1 MLLLRVLLVA
11 AVAFPTTSICTS
23 TETEFSYRSSLQ
35 LPKFKFWCLNEP
47 KLLFLQVAA
56 DSKRLV
62 GFLLDTKGP
71 EVRTA
76 MLRGG
81 KDIELVAGK

>member
-1 MLLLRVLLVA
+1 ML
-11 AVAFPTTSICTS
+11 
-23 TETEFSYRSSLQ
+23 
-35 LPKFKFWCLNEP
+35 
-47 KLLFLQVAA
+47 
-56 DSKRLV
+56 

-81 KDIELVAGK
+81 KDIELVAGGEGIDAGSRWEGH

>member
-1 MLLLRVLLVA
+1 M
-11 AVAFPTTSICTS
+11 
-23 TETEFSYRSSLQ
+23 
-35 LPKFKFWCLNEP
+35 
-47 KLLFLQVAA
+47 QVAA
-56 DSKRLV
+56 DNKRLV